1 MSFVLPADVIRSLT
15 SGTGWTGR
23 DARSTLCG
31 VIVLVVHA
39 LLGIGTVWWLV
50 RSNPDIFRRTAAG
63 PLISTAEGVLYAV
76 GIASVIGGYAFN
88 IAFVRE
94 YSQLGGFHN
103 PLWGDGSWAQYID
116 LMYANP
122 AAGSAGIDYTIAN
135 VVLLPLVTVRG
146 ARRHGI
152 AKPWLFF
159 ISTLFTSFTFG
170 WALYAATLE
179 RQRRISDPTHEHV
192 LATT

>member
-1 MSFVLPADVIRSLT
+1 M
-15 SGTGWTGR
+15 
-23 DARSTLCG
+23 
-31 VIVLVVHA
+31 IVLVAHA
-39 LLGIGTVWWLV
+39 LLGIATVWWLV
-50 RSNPDIFRRTAAG
+50 RSNPGIFRRIDG
-63 PLISTAEGVLYAV
+63 ISTAEIVLYAV

-94 YSQLGGFHN
+94 YSQLGGVHN
-103 PLWGDGSWAQYID
+103 PLWGDGSWAQYIH

-152 AKPWLFF
+152 AGPWLFF
-159 ISTLFTSFTFG
+159 VSTLFTSFTFG
-170 WALYAATLE
+170 WALYAATIE
-179 RQRRISDPTHEHV
+179 RQRR
-192 LATT
+192 LAATTPEPSLAPST

>member
-1 MSFVLPADVIRSLT
+1 M
-15 SGTGWTGR
+15 
-23 DARSTLCG
+23 
-31 VIVLVVHA
+31 IVLVVHA

-50 RSNPDIFRRTAAG
+50 RANPAVFRAAG
-63 PLISTAEGVLYAV
+63 SGQRMSSIEAVLYAV

-88 IAFVRE
+88 VAFVHK
-94 YSQLGGFHN
+94 YSSLSGVHN
-103 PLWGDGSWAQYID
+103 PLWGHGSWSQFIH

-152 AKPWLFF
+152 NKPWLFF
-159 ISTLFTSFTFG
+159 VSTLFTSFTFG
-170 WALYAATLE
+170 SAFYAATLE
-179 RQRRISDPTHEHV
+179 RLRHIAGSAEV
-192 LATT
+192 VNA

>member
-1 MSFVLPADVIRSLT
+1 MVVRANPAV
-15 SGTGWTGR
+15 
-23 DARSTLCG
+23 
-31 VIVLVVHA
+31 
-39 LLGIGTVWWLV
+39 
-50 RSNPDIFRRTAAG
+50 FRRVTGMSA
-63 PLISTAEGVLYAV
+63 AEGALYAV
-76 GIASVIGGYAFN
+76 GLASVIGGYAFN

-94 YSQLGGFHN
+94 YSSLSGVHN
-103 PLWGDGSWAQYID
+103 PLWGDGSWAQYVH

-152 AKPWLFF
+152 AAPWLFF
-159 ISTLFTSFTFG
+159 LSTLFTSFTFG

-179 RQRRISDPTHEHV
+179 RQRRVAESIPVTDRG
-192 LATT
+192 

>member
-1 MSFVLPADVIRSLT
+1 M
-15 SGTGWTGR
+15 
-23 DARSTLCG
+23 
-31 VIVLVVHA
+31 IVLVAHA

-50 RSNPDIFRRTAAG
+50 RSNPDIFRRPAAG
-63 PLISTAEGVLYAV
+63 PPVSAAEGVLYAV

-94 YSQLGGFHN
+94 YSELSGFHN
-103 PLWGDGSWAQYID
+103 PLWGDGSWAQYVD

-122 AAGSAGIDYTIAN
+122 AAGSAGIDFTIAN

-146 ARRHGI
+146 ALRHRV
-152 AKPWLFF
+152 AKPWSFF

-179 RQRRISDPTHEHV
+179 RQRRLAGTAPEHS

>member
-1 MSFVLPADVIRSLT
+1 MIT
-15 SGTGWTGR
+15 
-23 DARSTLCG
+23 
-31 VIVLVVHA
+31 LVVHA
-39 LLGIGTVWWLV
+39 LLGVGTVWWLV
-50 RSNPDIFRRTAAG
+50 RGNPGIFRRTGPA
-63 PLISTAEGVLYAV
+63 PLISTPELALWAV

-88 IAFVRE
+88 IAFVHE
-94 YSQLGGFHN
+94 YSSLSGFHN

-159 ISTLFTSFTFG
+159 VSTLFTSFTFG

-179 RQRRISDPTHEHV
+179 RQRRGVAREAHTAAPLTADLT
-192 LATT
+192 

>member
-1 MSFVLPADVIRSLT
+1 M
-15 SGTGWTGR
+15 
-23 DARSTLCG
+23 
-31 VIVLVVHA
+31 IVLVAHA

-50 RSNPDIFRRTAAG
+50 RANPGIFRRPGPG
-63 PLISTAEGVLYAV
+63 PLMSTIEVVLYAV
-76 GIASVIGGYAFN
+76 GIASVIGGYSFN
-88 IAFVRE
+88 IAFVHR
-94 YSQLGGFHN
+94 YSHLGGFHN
-103 PLWGDGSWAQYID
+103 PLWGHGSWAQFIH

-152 AKPWLFF
+152 GKPWLFF
-159 ISTLFTSFTFG
+159 VSTLFTSFTFG

-179 RQRRISDPTHEHV
+179 RQRR
-192 LATT
+192 LAESGSAHSSAHSSALVADGRVAGIEPVI